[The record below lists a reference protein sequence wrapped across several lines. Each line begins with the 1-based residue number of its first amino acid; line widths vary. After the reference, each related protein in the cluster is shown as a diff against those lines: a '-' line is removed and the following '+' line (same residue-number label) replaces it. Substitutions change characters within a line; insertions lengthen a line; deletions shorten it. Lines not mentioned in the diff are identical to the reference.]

1 MSGEDSAQGAGETH
15 KRRKGIYLLPNLFT
29 TATLFG
35 GFYAIVAAIRD
46 NFSAAAIA
54 VFAAMFADALD
65 GRVARLTNTQSDF
78 GKEYDSLADLV
89 TFGLAASLVI
99 YTWSLEYLAGQIWL
113 GGKIAWLAAFIYVA
127 ATALR
132 LARFNVYV
140 AADGDK
146 GYFFGLPSPTA
157 AALTVGFVWAAH
169 DFGLAGE
176 DLALVA
182 LVVTLS
188 AALLMVSNVRYRSFK
203 DLKLSERVPFAY
215 VLVMVSLFV
224 LIAIDPPRVLFG
236 FALAYTLSG
245 PLLMLRQK
253 RKRASADLES

>member
-1 MSGEDSAQGAGETH
+1 MSEQDGH

-35 GFYAIVAAIRD
+35 GFYAIVASIRGR
-46 NFSAAAIA
+46 FSDAAIA

-89 TFGLAASLVI
+89 TFGLASSLMI
-99 YTWSLEYLAGQIWL
+99 YIWSLQYLEGQIWL
-113 GGKIAWLAAFIYVA
+113 GGKVAWLAAFIYVA

-132 LARFNVYV
+132 LARFNVV
-140 AADGDK
+140 VPSDEEK

-157 AALTVGFVWAAH
+157 AALVVGFVWVAH
-169 DFGLAGE
+169 DFGLAG
-176 DLALVA
+176 DSLALGA
-182 LVVTLS
+182 LVVTL
-188 AALLMVSNVRYRSFK
+188 AAAVLMVSNVRYRSFK

-215 VLVMVSLFV
+215 VLIMVSLFV
-224 LIAIDPPRVLFG
+224 LIAMDPPRVLFG
-236 FALAYTLSG
+236 FALIYSISG
-245 PLLMLRQK
+245 PLLALRNW
-253 RKRASADLES
+253 RKTDDDDLESGDA

>member
-1 MSGEDSAQGAGETH
+1 MSDSETH

-35 GFYAIVAAIRD
+35 GFYAIVASIRGR
-46 NFSAAAIA
+46 FSDAAIA

-89 TFGLAASLVI
+89 TFGLASSLMI
-99 YTWSLEYLAGQIWL
+99 YIWSLQYLDGQIWL
-113 GGKIAWLAAFIYVA
+113 GGKVAWLVAFVYVA

-157 AALTVGFVWAAH
+157 AALIVGFVWVAH
-169 DFGLAGE
+169 DFGLSGE
-176 DLALVA
+176 NLAILALVI
-182 LVVTLS
+182 TL
-188 AALLMVSNVRYRSFK
+188 AAAALMVSNVRYRSFK

-215 VLVMVSLFV
+215 VLIMVSLFV

-236 FALAYTLSG
+236 FALAYTVSG
-245 PLLMLRQK
+245 PLLALRR
-253 RKRASADLES
+253 RKQGSQDLDSPEN

>member
-1 MSGEDSAQGAGETH
+1 MSEVEQN

-35 GFYAIVAAIRD
+35 GFYAIVASIRGR
-46 NFSAAAIA
+46 FSDAAVA

-89 TFGLAASLVI
+89 TFGVASALMI
-99 YTWSLEYLAGQIWL
+99 YIFSLQYLEDQILL
-113 GGKIAWLAAFIYVA
+113 GGKIAWLVAFIYVA

-140 AADGDK
+140 AAEEDK
-146 GYFFGLPSPTA
+146 AYFFGLPSPTA
-157 AALTVGFVWAAH
+157 AALVVGFVWVAH
-169 DFGLAGE
+169 DFGVAGE
-176 DLALVA
+176 SLALLA

-188 AALLMVSNVRYRSFK
+188 AGLLMVSNIRYRSFK
-203 DLKLSERVPFAY
+203 DLKLSERVPFAH
-215 VLVMVSLFV
+215 VLIMVSLFV
-224 LIAIDPPRVLFG
+224 LIAADPPRVLFG
-236 FALAYTLSG
+236 FALAYSLSG
-245 PLLMLRQK
+245 PLMALRRRRRTRAG
-253 RKRASADLES
+253 RKDLDSGDA

>member
-1 MSGEDSAQGAGETH
+1 MSDTEVS
-15 KRRKGIYLLPNLFT
+15 KRSKGIYLLPNLFT

-35 GFYAIVAAIRD
+35 GFYAIVASIGGR
-46 NFSAAAIA
+46 FSEAAVA
-54 VFAAMFADALD
+54 VFAAGLADALD

-89 TFGLAASLVI
+89 TFGLAASLMI
-99 YTWSLEYLAGQIWL
+99 YTWALSSLNDEFWL
-113 GGKIAWLAAFIYVA
+113 GGKVAWLAAFIYVA

-146 GYFFGLPSPTA
+146 GFFFGLPSPTA
-157 AALTVGFVWAAH
+157 AALVVGFVWMCD
-169 DFGLAGE
+169 DFGWSGE
-176 DLALVA
+176 VMALPALAL
-182 LVVTLS
+182 TLI
-188 AALLMVSNVRYRSFK
+188 AALLMVSNVRFRSFK

-236 FALAYTLSG
+236 FALLYTLSG
-245 PLLMLRQK
+245 PILALRD
-253 RKRASADLES
+253 RRLRRRAARDLA